1 MTKIWLRRF
10 IVCIALTS
18 LTVGAKAADN
28 RLDVYWN
35 DTEGGAATLIV
46 TPAGE
51 SILIDTGNPGGRDA
65 QRIFK
70 TASEIAGLKQI
81 DYLIVTHFHIDH
93 FGGAAELSK
102 LIPIR
107 VVYDNGEFTGG
118 RERPSKEYLAFP
130 AERRVMNPGD
140 VLPLKQLEGAPAI
153 SFKCIAARQKF
164 VDPPADAK
172 PNPDCEHVR
181 KKLDDGSDN
190 ANSIVG
196 VLGFG
201 DFRMYAGGDL
211 TWNVE
216 AKLVCPINLI
226 GKVDVYQVTHHGLDQ
241 SNNPVVVKSLA
252 PTVAVFG
259 NGPRKG
265 AEPSTWETIKG
276 ADSIQG
282 IYLIHKSASP
292 KGPNIPDEFIAN
304 VKTGAEDQGNYIR
317 LSAEADAKSYTVTI
331 PANGHERKFQT
342 ISK

>member
-164 VDPPADAK
+164 VDPPCRCQAQSGLRTRSQETGRWIGQRQQHRRGSGLWRF
-172 PNPDCEHVR
+172 PD
-181 KKLDDGSDN
+181 
-190 ANSIVG
+190 
-196 VLGFG
+196 
-201 DFRMYAGGDL
+201 
-211 TWNVE
+211 
-216 AKLVCPINLI
+216 VCR
-226 GKVDVYQVTHHGLDQ
+226 G
-241 SNNPVVVKSLA
+241 
-252 PTVAVFG
+252 
-259 NGPRKG
+259 
-265 AEPSTWETIKG
+265 
-276 ADSIQG
+276 
-282 IYLIHKSASP
+282 
-292 KGPNIPDEFIAN
+292 
-304 VKTGAEDQGNYIR
+304 
-317 LSAEADAKSYTVTI
+317 
-331 PANGHERKFQT
+331 
-342 ISK
+342 